1 MYFNP
6 SDQEAYV
13 LTIHRIPFR
22 IVTARFSSEYL
33 SHVPSPT
40 MPLDQHLHVRRS
52 RCYEMENPG
61 DRVEALK
68 ARWRKSNPFPRN
80 FKRCMPNGKWEDN
93 ADCFI
98 LQRISVSH
106 TMRKTII

>member
-13 LTIHRIPFR
+13 LTIHGTPFR
-22 IVTARFSSEYL
+22 IVTARFSLEYL

-68 ARWRKSNPFPRN
+68 ACVGLVKYMVQIPSFDTNTYLLNKYILYVPCCSC
-80 FKRCMPNGKWEDN
+80 CMYATSIP
-93 ADCFI
+93 
-98 LQRISVSH
+98 
-106 TMRKTII
+106 